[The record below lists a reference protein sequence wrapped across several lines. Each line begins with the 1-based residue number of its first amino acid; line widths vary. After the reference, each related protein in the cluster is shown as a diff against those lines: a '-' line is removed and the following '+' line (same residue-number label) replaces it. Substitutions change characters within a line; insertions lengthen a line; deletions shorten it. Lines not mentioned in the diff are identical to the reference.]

1 VEEVEVPAKN
11 HKVHQWRKPKYLVK
25 TIKFTSGGNQ
35 RFLVKTTKYKKKP
48 QFVEEGTVR
57 GENHQVY
64 W

>member
-35 RFLVKTTKYKKKP
+35 RFLVKTTKYTD
-48 QFVEEGTVR
+48 FF
-57 GENHQVY
+57 H
-64 W
+64 